1 MLKDTFLHHMKK
13 AQAFRIGDY
22 FIYYSPASIVNYDT
36 DEEITFKNI
45 DDLYE
50 NGMLGDKRLKEFWES
65 EEDAFNNSLCL
76 CVIDDS
82 SLWFPIEEE

>member
-13 AQAFRIGDY
+13 ALAFRIGDY

-65 EEDAFNNSLCL
+65 EEDAFNNPLCL